1 MRSGESMNQPLI
13 PDGSSADPPEDTGPS
28 ARNWPEHVL
37 RGVPALI
44 AYIDPEL
51 TVRFANQPPRRWLGG
66 AADDPAGRAVGELL
80 DKLTAPRVIEAL
92 QAAVGGR
99 PGTVEGVL
107 FAGRAHRYMHAT
119 FQPDADAEGHV
130 HGVFAVFIDIT
141 ERHALELKL
150 RESEQRFLGAFQHA
164 AIGMALVRPDGRFLR
179 VNEAVCRML
188 GYSEEEFLTL
198 SIADVTHPD
207 DYGNDMS
214 QLAQML
220 DGRID
225 AYQMEK
231 RNLHK
236 DGHVVHFQLSTSLVR
251 DEQGKP
257 LYFVSQVQD
266 VSQRKQYEEALF
278 RERELAEVTLNSIG
292 DAVIAADLELRVT
305 SLNPIAEGLTGWTA
319 AEARGRPMDEVF
331 RLRDARTGAALP
343 NPLCAAIERNAIVDL
358 QGKAVLLHRNGFET
372 PIEDSS
378 APIHDH
384 AGHAIGGVLVFRDVS
399 ETRALALK
407 MIHLTQLDT
416 LTGLPNRSQMQG
428 QIEQAVTMAARRR
441 QRCALL
447 YVDIDHF
454 KRINEQHGPANGDR
468 VLRAFAAQLRQAL
481 QDEDLLCRHHGDEFV
496 VLLPQVEAP
505 GQAAS
510 AAQRLI
516 AYGERTAVAGLPALA
531 LHMSV
536 GISLCPDDAVDADQL
551 LRNADSAMYEVKVG
565 GRQGYRFFTT
575 SMNERAALRRRIE
588 VELRQAIAHEQLSL
602 HYQPKVDA
610 AGGHIVGAEALLRW
624 HGEDGSERYSPEQF
638 VAVAEDVGLIVPIGS
653 WVLREACRQADLW
666 YREGVGVPVAV
677 NVSPVQFQHAQF
689 LAELQ
694 TVLTHCALDPA
705 LLELELTERTVMAG
719 GDATIALLQRIKRCG
734 VRLSLD
740 DFGTGYCS
748 LSYLKHFPV
757 DALKI
762 DRAFVRDVESDP
774 DTAAITQAIIAM
786 ARSLAKTVVAEG
798 VETEAQA
805 AHLRAA
811 GCEQLQG
818 FLYGAPMDAAA
829 FGKLLTEQHLRRWAS
844 DHR

>member
-1 MRSGESMNQPLI
+1 MTQPLS
-13 PDGSSADPPEDTGPS
+13 PDGSAEPPADDDQSE
-28 ARNWPEHVL
+28 RNWPEHVL

-44 AYIDPEL
+44 AYFDPDL
-51 TVRFANQPPRRWLGG
+51 TVRYANEPPRRWLGVATEG
-66 AADDPAGRAVGELL
+66 LAGRAVGELL
-80 DKLTAPRVIEAL
+80 DEASAARAIEAL
-92 QAAVGGR
+92 QAALGGQPR
-99 PGTVEGVL
+99 TVEGVL
-107 FAGRAHRYMHAT
+107 FAGRAHRYMHAS
-119 FQPDADAEGHV
+119 FQPDADAQGRV

-150 RESEQRFLGAFQHA
+150 RESEQRFFGAFQHA

-179 VNEAVCRML
+179 VNEAVCHML

-207 DYGNDMS
+207 DYGNDLA
-214 QLAQML
+214 QLEQML

-236 DGHVVHFQLSTSLVR
+236 DGHVVHFQLSVSLVR
-251 DEQGKP
+251 DEHGKP
-257 LYFVSQVQD
+257 LYFVSQVED
-266 VSQRKQYEEALF
+266 ISQRKQYEEALF

-331 RLRDARTGAALP
+331 RLRDARTGSALE
-343 NPLCAAIERNAIVDL
+343 NPLRAAIERNAIVDL
-358 QGKAVLLHRNGFET
+358 EGKAVLLHRNGFET

-428 QIEQAVTMAARRR
+428 PIEQAVATARRR
-441 QRCALL
+441 QQRCALL
-447 YVDIDHF
+447 YIDIDHF
-454 KRINEQHGPANGDR
+454 KQINDQHGPANGDR
-468 VLRAFAAQLRQAL
+468 VLRAFAQQLRQAL
-481 QDEDLLCRHHGDEFV
+481 HDDDLLCRHHGDEFV

-510 AAQRLI
+510 VAQRLI
-516 AYGERTAVAGLPALA
+516 AHGERTTVAGLPELV

-536 GISLCPDDAVDADQL
+536 GISLCPDDAADADEL

-565 GRQGYRFFTT
+565 GRHSYRFFTA
-575 SMNERAALRRRIE
+575 SMNERASLRRRIE
-588 VELRQAIAHEQLSL
+588 AELRLAIAREQLSL

-610 AGGHIVGAEALLRW
+610 IDGRIVGAEALLRW
-624 HGEDGSERYSPEQF
+624 YDADGSVGYPPELF
-638 VAVAEDVGLIVPIGS
+638 VAVAEDVGLIVPIGA
-653 WVLREACRQADLW
+653 WVLHEACRQADVW
-666 YREGVGVPVAV
+666 HREGMGVPIAV
-677 NVSPVQFQHAQF
+677 NVSPLQFQHATF

-694 TVLTHCALDPA
+694 AVLANCALDPA

-805 AHLRAA
+805 DYLRTA

-818 FLYGAPMDAAA
+818 FLFGAPMTATA
-829 FGKLLTEQHLRRWAS
+829 FGKLLAEQHLRRWAS
-844 DHR
+844 DSP

>member
-1 MRSGESMNQPLI
+1 MNQPLSPGRSLFEP
-13 PDGSSADPPEDTGPS
+13 PDDDGHSE
-28 ARNWPEHVL
+28 RNWPEHVL
-37 RGVPALI
+37 RGVPALV
-44 AYIDPEL
+44 AYLDPDL
-51 TVRFANQPPRRWLGG
+51 CVRFANQPPRRWLGLAPEG
-66 AADDPAGRAVGELL
+66 LAGRPVAELL
-80 DKLTAPRVIEAL
+80 DEAGATRVIEAL
-92 QAAVGGR
+92 QAALGGR
-99 PGTVEGVL
+99 PSTVEGVL
-107 FAGRAHRYMHAT
+107 FAGRAHRYMHAS
-119 FQPDADAEGHV
+119 FQPDADAQGRV
-130 HGVFAVFIDIT
+130 QGVFAVFIDIT
-141 ERHALELKL
+141 ERHALEVKL
-150 RESEQRFLGAFQHA
+150 RESEQRFFGAFQHA

-179 VNEAVCRML
+179 VNDAVCRML

-207 DYGNDMS
+207 DFAADAAQVEKM
-214 QLAQML
+214 LAGGM
-220 DGRID
+220 D

-236 DGHVVHFQLSTSLVR
+236 DGHIVHFQLSVSLVR
-251 DEQGKP
+251 DEHGKP
-257 LYFVSQVQD
+257 LYFVSQVED
-266 VSQRKQYEEALF
+266 ISQRKQYEEALF

-305 SLNPIAEGLTGWTA
+305 SLNPIAEGLTGWSA

-331 RLRDARTGAALP
+331 RLRDARTGAPLE
-343 NPLCAAIERNAIVDL
+343 NPLCAAIEHNAIVDL
-358 QGKAVLLHRNGFET
+358 EGKAVLLHRNGFET

-416 LTGLPNRSQMQG
+416 LTGLPNRSQMLG
-428 QIEQAVTMAARRR
+428 QIEQVVATARRR
-441 QRCALL
+441 QQRCALL
-447 YVDIDHF
+447 HIDIDHF

-468 VLRAFAAQLRQAL
+468 VLRAFATQLRQAL
-481 QDEDLLCRHHGDEFV
+481 HDDDLLCRHHGDEFM

-510 AAQRLI
+510 VAQRLL
-516 AYGERTAVAGLPALA
+516 AYGERTTVAGLPELT
-531 LHMSV
+531 LRLSI
-536 GISLCPDDAVDADQL
+536 GISLFPDDAADADAL

-565 GRQGYRFFTT
+565 GRHSYRFFTA
-575 SMNERAALRRRIE
+575 SMNERAAARRRIE
-588 VELRQAIAHEQLSL
+588 AELRLAMAREQLSL

-610 AGGHIVGAEALLRW
+610 ADGRIVGAEALLRW
-624 HGEDGSERYSPEQF
+624 YDPDGSERYAPEQF
-638 VAVAEDVGLIVPIGS
+638 VAVAEDVGLIVPIGA
-653 WVLREACRQADLW
+653 WVLREACRQAELW
-666 YREGVGVPVAV
+666 QQQEMGVPIAV
-677 NVSPVQFQHAQF
+677 NVSPLQFQHAGF
-689 LAELQ
+689 LAELEA
-694 TVLTHCALDPA
+694 VLADCALDPS

-719 GDATIALLQRIKRCG
+719 GDATIALLQQIKRCG

-762 DRAFVRDVESDP
+762 DRAFVRDVETDA

-786 ARSLAKTVVAEG
+786 ARSLGKTVVAEG
-798 VETEAQA
+798 VENEAQA
-805 AHLRAA
+805 TYLRAA

-818 FLYGAPMDAAA
+818 FLFGAPMSATA
-829 FGKLLTEQHLRRWAS
+829 FGKLLAEQHLLRWAS
-844 DHR
+844 QR

>member
-1 MRSGESMNQPLI
+1 MNQPRS
-13 PDGSSADPPEDTGPS
+13 PDESLADPPDDAGQS
-28 ARNWPEHVL
+28 VRNWPEYVL

-44 AYIDPEL
+44 AYFDPDL
-51 TVRFANQPPRRWLGG
+51 NVRYANEPPRRWLGVAPEG
-66 AADDPAGRAVGELL
+66 LAGRAVAELL
-80 DKLTAPRVIEAL
+80 DEASAARAIEAL
-92 QAAVGGR
+92 QAALGGQPR
-99 PGTVEGVL
+99 TVDGVL
-107 FAGRAHRYMHAT
+107 FAGRAHRYMHAS
-119 FQPDADAEGHV
+119 FQPDADAQGRV

-150 RESEQRFLGAFQHA
+150 RESEQRFFGAFQHA
-164 AIGMALVRPDGRFLR
+164 AVGMALVRPDGRFLR

-207 DYGNDMS
+207 DYGND
-214 QLAQML
+214 LAQIEQML
-220 DGRID
+220 EGRTD

-251 DEQGKP
+251 DEHGKP
-257 LYFVSQVQD
+257 LYFVSQVED
-266 VSQRKQYEEALF
+266 ISQRKQYEEALF

-331 RLRDARTGAALP
+331 RLRDARTGTALE
-343 NPLCAAIERNAIVDL
+343 NPLRAAIERNAIVDL
-358 QGKAVLLHRNGFET
+358 EGKAVLLHRNGFET

-428 QIEQAVTMAARRR
+428 PIEQAVATARRR
-441 QRCALL
+441 QQRCALL
-447 YVDIDHF
+447 YIDIDHF
-454 KRINEQHGPANGDR
+454 KQINDQHGPANGDR
-468 VLRAFAAQLRQAL
+468 VLRAFAQQLRQAL
-481 QDEDLLCRHHGDEFV
+481 HDDDLLCRHHGDEFV

-510 AAQRLI
+510 VAQRLI
-516 AYGERTAVAGLPALA
+516 AHGERTTVAGLPELV

-536 GISLCPDDAVDADQL
+536 GISLCPDDAADADEL

-565 GRQGYRFFTT
+565 GRHSYRFFTA
-575 SMNERAALRRRIE
+575 SMNERASLRRRIE
-588 VELRQAIAHEQLSL
+588 AELRLAIAREQLSL

-610 AGGHIVGAEALLRW
+610 IDGRIVGAEALLRW
-624 HGEDGSERYSPEQF
+624 YDADGSERYPPEQF
-638 VAVAEDVGLIVPIGS
+638 VAVAEDVGLIVPIGA
-653 WVLREACRQADLW
+653 WVLHEACRQADVW
-666 YREGVGVPVAV
+666 HREGMGVPIAV
-677 NVSPVQFQHAQF
+677 NVSPLQFQHATF

-694 TVLTHCALDPA
+694 AVLANCALDPA

-805 AHLRAA
+805 DYLRTA

-818 FLYGAPMDAAA
+818 FLFGAPMTATA
-829 FGKLLTEQHLRRWAS
+829 FGKLLAEQHLRRWAS
-844 DHR
+844 DSP

>member
-1 MRSGESMNQPLI
+1 MNQPRS
-13 PDGSSADPPEDTGPS
+13 PDESLADPPDDSGQS
-28 ARNWPEHVL
+28 VRNWPEYVL

-44 AYIDPEL
+44 AYFDPDL
-51 TVRFANQPPRRWLGG
+51 NVRYANEPPRRWLG
-66 AADDPAGRAVGELL
+66 AAPEGLAGRAVADLL
-80 DKLTAPRVIEAL
+80 DEASAARAIEAL
-92 QAAVGGR
+92 QAALGGQPR
-99 PGTVEGVL
+99 TVEGVL
-107 FAGRAHRYMHAT
+107 FAGRAHRYMHAS
-119 FQPDADAEGHV
+119 FQPDADAQGRV

-150 RESEQRFLGAFQHA
+150 RESEQRFFGAFQHA

-207 DYGNDMS
+207 DYGND
-214 QLAQML
+214 LAQIEQML
-220 DGRID
+220 DGRTD

-251 DEQGKP
+251 DEHGKP
-257 LYFVSQVQD
+257 LYFVSQVED
-266 VSQRKQYEEALF
+266 ISQRKQYEEALF

-292 DAVIAADLELRVT
+292 DAVIAADLDLRVT

-331 RLRDARTGAALP
+331 RLRDARTGTALE
-343 NPLCAAIERNAIVDL
+343 NPLRAAIERNAIVDL
-358 QGKAVLLHRNGFET
+358 EGKAVLLHRNGFET

-428 QIEQAVTMAARRR
+428 PIEQAVATARRR
-441 QRCALL
+441 QQRCALL
-447 YVDIDHF
+447 YIDIDHF
-454 KRINEQHGPANGDR
+454 KQINDQHGPANGDR
-468 VLRAFAAQLRQAL
+468 VLRAFAQQLRQAL
-481 QDEDLLCRHHGDEFV
+481 HDDDILCRHHGDEFV

-510 AAQRLI
+510 VAQRLI
-516 AYGERTAVAGLPALA
+516 AHGERTTVAGLPELV
-531 LHMSV
+531 LRMSV
-536 GISLCPDDAVDADQL
+536 GISLCPDDAADADEL
-551 LRNADSAMYEVKVG
+551 LRNADSAMYEVKAG
-565 GRQGYRFFTT
+565 GRHSYRFFTA
-575 SMNERAALRRRIE
+575 SMNERALLRRRIE
-588 VELRQAIAHEQLSL
+588 AELRLAIAREQLSL

-610 AGGHIVGAEALLRW
+610 IDGRIVGAEALLRW
-624 HGEDGSERYSPEQF
+624 YDADGSERYPPEQF
-638 VAVAEDVGLIVPIGS
+638 VAVAEDVGLIAPIGA
-653 WVLREACRQADLW
+653 WVLHEACRQADVW
-666 YREGVGVPVAV
+666 HREGMGVPIAV
-677 NVSPVQFQHAQF
+677 NVSPLQFQQATF
-689 LAELQ
+689 LAELRA
-694 TVLTHCALDPA
+694 VLADCALDPA

-798 VETEAQA
+798 VETQAQA
-805 AHLRAA
+805 DYLRTA

-818 FLYGAPMDAAA
+818 FLFGAPMPAAA
-829 FGKLLTEQHLRRWAS
+829 FGKLLAEQHLRRWAS
-844 DHR
+844 DLP

>member
-1 MRSGESMNQPLI
+1 MTQPLS
-13 PDGSSADPPEDTGPS
+13 PDGSLADPPEDDDQS

-44 AYIDPEL
+44 AYVDPDL
-51 TVRFANQPPRRWLGG
+51 RLRFTNQPPRRWLGL
-66 AADDPAGRAVGELL
+66 PTESLVGRAVGELL
-80 DKLTAPRVIEAL
+80 DEAGAPRAIEAL
-92 QAAVGGR
+92 QAALGGQ
-99 PGTVEGVL
+99 PSTVEGVL
-107 FAGRAHRYMHAT
+107 FAGRAHRYMHAS
-119 FQPDADAEGHV
+119 FQPDADALGRV

-141 ERHALELKL
+141 ERHALEVKL
-150 RESEQRFLGAFQHA
+150 RESEQRFLGAFRHA

-207 DYGNDMS
+207 DLGDDMAH
-214 QLAQML
+214 LEKML
-220 DGRID
+220 GGSTD

-236 DGHVVHFQLSTSLVR
+236 DGHVVYFQLSVSLVR
-251 DEQGKP
+251 DEHGKP
-257 LYFVSQVQD
+257 LYFVSQVED
-266 VSQRKQYEEALF
+266 ISQRKQYEEALF

-292 DAVIAADLELRVT
+292 DAVIAADLELRIT
-305 SLNPIAEGLTGWTA
+305 LLNPIAEGLTGWTA

-331 RLRDARTGAALP
+331 RLRDARTGVALA

-358 QGKAVLLHRNGFET
+358 EGKAVLMHRNGFET

-384 AGHAIGGVLVFRDVS
+384 AGHVIGGVLVFRDVS

-428 QIEQAVTMAARRR
+428 QIEQVVATARRR
-441 QRCALL
+441 QQRCALL
-447 YVDIDHF
+447 YIDIDHF
-454 KRINEQHGPANGDR
+454 KQINDQHGPANGDR
-468 VLRAFAAQLRQAL
+468 VLRAFATQLRQAL
-481 QDEDLLCRHHGDEFV
+481 HDDDLLCRHHGDEFV
-496 VLLPQVEAP
+496 VVLPQVEAP

-510 AAQRLI
+510 LAQRLI
-516 AYGERTAVAGLPALA
+516 AYGERTAVAGLPELA
-531 LHMSV
+531 LRMSV
-536 GISLCPDDAVDADQL
+536 GISLCPDDAADTDQL

-565 GRQGYRFFTT
+565 GRHSYRFFTP

-588 VELRQAIAHEQLSL
+588 AELRLAMAQEQLSL
-602 HYQPKVDA
+602 YYQPKVDA
-610 AGGHIVGAEALLRW
+610 ADGRIVGAEALLRW
-624 HGEDGSERYSPEQF
+624 HGPDGAERYAPEQF
-638 VAVAEDVGLIVPIGS
+638 VAVAEDVGLIVPIGA
-653 WVLREACRQADLW
+653 WVLREACRQADAW
-666 YREGVGVPVAV
+666 HRQDMGVPIAV
-677 NVSPVQFQHAQF
+677 NVSPLQFQHASF
-689 LAELQ
+689 LAELEA
-694 TVLTHCALDPA
+694 VLADCALDPS

-762 DRAFVRDVESDP
+762 DRAFVRDVETDS

-798 VETEAQA
+798 VETRAQA
-805 AHLRAA
+805 DYLREA

-818 FLYGAPMDAAA
+818 FLFGAPMDAVA
-829 FGKLLTEQHLRRWAS
+829 FGKLLAEQHLRG
-844 DHR
+844 DT

>member
-1 MRSGESMNQPLI
+1 MTQPLS
-13 PDGSSADPPEDTGPS
+13 PDGSLADPPEDDDQS

-44 AYIDPEL
+44 AYIDPGL
-51 TVRFANQPPRRWLGG
+51 RVRFANQPPRRWLGLP
-66 AADDPAGRAVGELL
+66 AESLAGRAIGELL
-80 DKLTAPRVIEAL
+80 DEAGAPRTIEAL
-92 QAAVGGR
+92 QAALGGQ
-99 PGTVEGVL
+99 PSTVEGVL
-107 FAGRAHRYMHAT
+107 FAGRAHRYMHAS
-119 FQPDADAEGHV
+119 FQPDADAQGRV
-130 HGVFAVFIDIT
+130 HGAFAVFIDIT

-150 RESEQRFLGAFQHA
+150 RESEQRFLGAFRHA

-198 SIADVTHPD
+198 SIADITHPD
-207 DYGNDMS
+207 DLGDDMAH
-214 QLAQML
+214 LEKML
-220 DGRID
+220 GGSTD

-236 DGHVVHFQLSTSLVR
+236 DGHVVYFQLSVSLVR
-251 DEQGKP
+251 DEHGKP
-257 LYFVSQVQD
+257 LYFVSQVED
-266 VSQRKQYEEALF
+266 ISQRKQYEEALF

-292 DAVIAADLELRVT
+292 DAVIAADLELRIT
-305 SLNPIAEGLTGWTA
+305 LLNPIAEGLTGWTA

-331 RLRDARTGAALP
+331 RLRDARTGAALA

-358 QGKAVLLHRNGFET
+358 EGKAVLMHRNGFET

-384 AGHAIGGVLVFRDVS
+384 AGHVIGGVLVFRDVS

-428 QIEQAVTMAARRR
+428 QIEQVVATARRR
-441 QRCALL
+441 QQRCALL
-447 YVDIDHF
+447 YIDIDHF
-454 KRINEQHGPANGDR
+454 KQINDQHGPANGDR
-468 VLRAFAAQLRQAL
+468 VLRAFATQLRQAL
-481 QDEDLLCRHHGDEFV
+481 HDDDLLCRHHGDEFV
-496 VLLPQVEAP
+496 VVLPQVEAP

-510 AAQRLI
+510 LAQRLI
-516 AYGERTAVAGLPALA
+516 AYGERTAVAGLPELA
-531 LHMSV
+531 LRMSV
-536 GISLCPDDAVDADQL
+536 GISLCPDDAADTEQL
-551 LRNADSAMYEVKVG
+551 LRNADSAMYEVKVS
-565 GRQGYRFFTT
+565 GRHSYRFFTP

-588 VELRQAIAHEQLSL
+588 AELRLAMAQEQLSL
-602 HYQPKVDA
+602 YYQPKVDA
-610 AGGHIVGAEALLRW
+610 TDGRIVGAEALLRW
-624 HGEDGSERYSPEQF
+624 HGPDGAERYAPEQF
-638 VAVAEDVGLIVPIGS
+638 VAVAEDVGLIVPIGA
-653 WVLREACRQADLW
+653 WVLREACRQADTW
-666 YREGVGVPVAV
+666 HRQDMGVPIAV
-677 NVSPVQFQHAQF
+677 NVSPLQFQHASF
-689 LAELQ
+689 LAELEA
-694 TVLTHCALDPA
+694 VLADCALDPA

-762 DRAFVRDVESDP
+762 DRAFVRDVETDS

-805 AHLRAA
+805 GYLREA

-818 FLYGAPMDAAA
+818 FLFGAPMDAVA
-829 FGKLLTEQHLRRWAS
+829 FGKLLAEQHLRRWAT
-844 DHR
+844 RGGT

>member
-1 MRSGESMNQPLI
+1 MTQPLS
-13 PDGSSADPPEDTGPS
+13 PDGLAAPPDDDDQS
-28 ARNWPEHVL
+28 VRNWPEHVL
-37 RGVPALI
+37 RGIPALI
-44 AYIDPEL
+44 LYVDPDL
-51 TVRFANQPPRRWLGG
+51 TVRLANQPPRRWLGVPAEG
-66 AADDPAGRAVGELL
+66 LAGRAVGELL
-80 DKLTAPRVIEAL
+80 DEASAARAIEAL
-92 QAAVGGR
+92 QAALGGQPR
-99 PGTVEGVL
+99 TVEGVL
-107 FAGRAHRYMHAT
+107 FSGRAHRYMHAS
-119 FQPDADAEGHV
+119 FQPDADEEGRV
-130 HGVFAVFIDIT
+130 HGVFGVFIDIT

-150 RESEQRFLGAFQHA
+150 RESEQRFFGAFQHA

-207 DYGNDMS
+207 DYGNDMA
-214 QLAQML
+214 QLTDML
-220 DGRID
+220 AGRTD

-231 RNLHK
+231 RNLHR

-251 DEQGKP
+251 DEHGKP
-257 LYFVSQVQD
+257 LYFVSQVED
-266 VSQRKQYEEALF
+266 ISQRKQFEEALF

-292 DAVIAADLELRVT
+292 DAVIAADLDMRVT

-331 RLRDARTGAALP
+331 RLRDARTGATLE
-343 NPLCAAIERNAIVDL
+343 NPLRGAIERNAIVDL
-358 QGKAVLLHRNGFET
+358 EGKAVLLHRNGFET

-416 LTGLPNRSQMQG
+416 LTGLPNRSQVQG
-428 QIEQAVTMAARRR
+428 QIEQAVIAARRR
-441 QRCALL
+441 QQRCALL
-447 YVDIDHF
+447 YIDIDHF
-454 KRINEQHGPANGDR
+454 KQINDQHGPANGDR

-481 QDEDLLCRHHGDEFV
+481 HDEDILCRHHGDEFV

-510 AAQRLI
+510 VAQRLI
-516 AYGERTAVAGLPALA
+516 AYGERTTVPGLPELS
-531 LHMSV
+531 LRMSV
-536 GISLCPDDAVDADQL
+536 GISLCPDDAADADQL
-551 LRNADSAMYEVKVG
+551 LRNADSAMYEVKVA
-565 GRQGYRFFTT
+565 GRRSYRFFTA
-575 SMNERAALRRRIE
+575 SMNERASLRRRIE
-588 VELRQAIAHEQLSL
+588 AELRLAIAREELSL
-602 HYQPKVDA
+602 YYQPKVDA
-610 AGGHIVGAEALLRW
+610 IDGHIVGAEALLRW
-624 HGEDGSERYSPEQF
+624 FDAEGNERYPTEQF
-638 VAVAEDVGLIVPIGS
+638 VAVAEDVGLIVPVGA
-653 WVLREACRQADLW
+653 WVLHEACRQADVW
-666 YREGVGVPVAV
+666 HRQHMGVPIAV
-677 NVSPVQFQHAQF
+677 NVSPLQFQHANF
-689 LAELQ
+689 LAELR
-694 TVLTHCALDPA
+694 TVLDNCTLDPA

-805 AHLRAA
+805 AYLRNA

-818 FLYGAPMDAAA
+818 FLFGAPMDATA
-829 FGKLLTEQHLRRWAS
+829 FGKLLAEQHLRRWATDRPGS
-844 DHR
+844 

>member
-1 MRSGESMNQPLI
+1 L
-13 PDGSSADPPEDTGPS
+13 ADPPDDAGQS
-28 ARNWPEHVL
+28 VRNWPEYVL

-44 AYIDPEL
+44 AYFDPDL
-51 TVRFANQPPRRWLGG
+51 NVRYANEPPRRWLGVAPEG
-66 AADDPAGRAVGELL
+66 LAGRAVAELL
-80 DKLTAPRVIEAL
+80 DEASAARAIEAL
-92 QAAVGGR
+92 QAALGGQPR
-99 PGTVEGVL
+99 TVDGVL
-107 FAGRAHRYMHAT
+107 FAGRAHRYMHAS
-119 FQPDADAEGHV
+119 FQPDADAQGRV

-150 RESEQRFLGAFQHA
+150 RESEQRFFGAFQHA
-164 AIGMALVRPDGRFLR
+164 AVGMALVRPDGRFLR

-207 DYGNDMS
+207 DYGND
-214 QLAQML
+214 LAQIEQML
-220 DGRID
+220 EGRTD

-251 DEQGKP
+251 DEHGKP
-257 LYFVSQVQD
+257 LYFVSQVED
-266 VSQRKQYEEALF
+266 ISQRKQYEEALF

-331 RLRDARTGAALP
+331 RLRDARTGTALE
-343 NPLCAAIERNAIVDL
+343 NPLRAAIERNAIVDL
-358 QGKAVLLHRNGFET
+358 EGKAVLLHRNGFET

-428 QIEQAVTMAARRR
+428 PIEQAVATARRR
-441 QRCALL
+441 QQRCALL
-447 YVDIDHF
+447 YIDIDHF
-454 KRINEQHGPANGDR
+454 KQINDQHGPANGDR
-468 VLRAFAAQLRQAL
+468 VLRAFAQQLRQAL
-481 QDEDLLCRHHGDEFV
+481 HDDDLLCRHHGDEFV

-510 AAQRLI
+510 VAQRLI
-516 AYGERTAVAGLPALA
+516 AHGERTTVAGLPELV

-536 GISLCPDDAVDADQL
+536 GISLCPDDAADADEL

-565 GRQGYRFFTT
+565 GRHSYRFFTA
-575 SMNERAALRRRIE
+575 SMNERASLRRRIE
-588 VELRQAIAHEQLSL
+588 AELRLAIAREQLSL

-610 AGGHIVGAEALLRW
+610 IDGRIVGAEALLRW
-624 HGEDGSERYSPEQF
+624 YDADGSERYPPEQF
-638 VAVAEDVGLIVPIGS
+638 VAVAEDVGLIVPIGA
-653 WVLREACRQADLW
+653 WVLHEACRQADVW
-666 YREGVGVPVAV
+666 HREGTGVPIAV
-677 NVSPVQFQHAQF
+677 NVSPLQFQHATF

-694 TVLTHCALDPA
+694 AVLANCALDPA

-805 AHLRAA
+805 DYLRTA

-818 FLYGAPMDAAA
+818 FLFGAPMTATA
-829 FGKLLTEQHLRRWAS
+829 FGKLLAEQHLRRWAS
-844 DHR
+844 DSP

>member
-1 MRSGESMNQPLI
+1 MNQPLI
-13 PDGSSADPPEDTGPS
+13 PDGSSADPPEHAGRS

-51 TVRFANQPPRRWLGG
+51 IVRFANQPPRRWLG
-66 AADDPAGRAVGELL
+66 AATDGLAGRAVDELL
-80 DKLTAPRVIEAL
+80 DKLTAPRAIEAL
-92 QAAVGGR
+92 QAALGGQ
-99 PGTVEGVL
+99 PSTVEGVL

-119 FQPDADAEGHV
+119 FQPDADNEGRV

-150 RESEQRFLGAFQHA
+150 RESEQRFFGAFQHA

-188 GYSEEEFLTL
+188 GYSQEEFLTL
-198 SIADVTHPD
+198 SVADVTHPD

-251 DEQGKP
+251 DEHGKP

-266 VSQRKQYEEALF
+266 ISQRKQYEEALF

-331 RLRDARTGAALP
+331 RLRDVRTGAALP
-343 NPLCAAIERNAIVDL
+343 NPLRAAIERNAIVDL

-428 QIEQAVTMAARRR
+428 QIEQAVAMARRR
-441 QRCALL
+441 QQRCALL
-447 YVDIDHF
+447 YIDIDHF
-454 KRINEQHGPANGDR
+454 KQINEQHGPANGDR
-468 VLRAFAAQLRQAL
+468 VLRAFATQLRQAL

-510 AAQRLI
+510 VAQRLI
-516 AYGERTAVAGLPALA
+516 AYGERTAVAGLPGLA

-536 GISLCPDDAVDADQL
+536 GISLCPDDAADADQL

-565 GRQGYRFFTT
+565 GRQGFRFFTT

-588 VELRQAIAHEQLSL
+588 AELRVAIAREQLSL

-610 AGGHIVGAEALLRW
+610 VDGHIVGAEALLRW
-624 HGEDGSERYSPEQF
+624 YGDDGDERYSPEQF

-666 YREGVGVPVAV
+666 YREGLGVPVAV
-677 NVSPVQFQHAQF
+677 NVSPVQFQHAHF
-689 LAELQ
+689 LGELQ

-805 AHLRAA
+805 EHLRAA

-844 DHR
+844 DRR

>member
-1 MRSGESMNQPLI
+1 MNQPRS
-13 PDGSSADPPEDTGPS
+13 PDESLADPPDDAGQS
-28 ARNWPEHVL
+28 VRNWPEYVL

-44 AYIDPEL
+44 AYFDPDL
-51 TVRFANQPPRRWLGG
+51 NVRYANEPPRRWLGVAPEG
-66 AADDPAGRAVGELL
+66 LAGRAVAELL
-80 DKLTAPRVIEAL
+80 DEASAARAIEAL
-92 QAAVGGR
+92 QAALGGQPR
-99 PGTVEGVL
+99 TVDGVL
-107 FAGRAHRYMHAT
+107 FAGRAHRYMHAS
-119 FQPDADAEGHV
+119 FQPDADAQGRV

-150 RESEQRFLGAFQHA
+150 RESEQRFFGAFQHA
-164 AIGMALVRPDGRFLR
+164 AVGMALVRPDGRFLR

-207 DYGNDMS
+207 DYGND
-214 QLAQML
+214 LAQIEQML
-220 DGRID
+220 EGRTD

-251 DEQGKP
+251 DEHGKP
-257 LYFVSQVQD
+257 LYFVSQVED
-266 VSQRKQYEEALF
+266 ISQRKQYEEALF

-319 AEARGRPMDEVF
+319 AEARGRLMDEVF
-331 RLRDARTGAALP
+331 RLRDARTGTALE
-343 NPLCAAIERNAIVDL
+343 NPLRAAIERNAIVDL
-358 QGKAVLLHRNGFET
+358 EGKAVLLHRNGFET

-428 QIEQAVTMAARRR
+428 PIEQAVATARRR
-441 QRCALL
+441 QQRCALL
-447 YVDIDHF
+447 YIDIDHF
-454 KRINEQHGPANGDR
+454 KQINDQHGPANGDR
-468 VLRAFAAQLRQAL
+468 VLRAFAQQLRQAL
-481 QDEDLLCRHHGDEFV
+481 HDDDLLCRHHGDEFV

-510 AAQRLI
+510 VAQRLI
-516 AYGERTAVAGLPALA
+516 AHGERTTVAGLPELV

-536 GISLCPDDAVDADQL
+536 GISLCPDDAADADEL

-565 GRQGYRFFTT
+565 GRHSYRFFTA
-575 SMNERAALRRRIE
+575 SMNERASLRRRIE
-588 VELRQAIAHEQLSL
+588 AELRLAIAREQLSL

-610 AGGHIVGAEALLRW
+610 IDGRIVGAEALLRW
-624 HGEDGSERYSPEQF
+624 YDADGSERYPPEQF
-638 VAVAEDVGLIVPIGS
+638 VAVAEDVGLIVPIGA
-653 WVLREACRQADLW
+653 WVLHEACSQADVW
-666 YREGVGVPVAV
+666 HREGMGVPIAV
-677 NVSPVQFQHAQF
+677 NVSSLQFQHATF

-694 TVLTHCALDPA
+694 AVLANCALDPA

-786 ARSLAKTVVAEG
+786 ASSLAKTVVAEG

-805 AHLRAA
+805 DYLRTA

-818 FLYGAPMDAAA
+818 FLFGAPMTATA
-829 FGKLLTEQHLRRWAS
+829 FGKLLAEQHLRRWAS
-844 DHR
+844 DSP